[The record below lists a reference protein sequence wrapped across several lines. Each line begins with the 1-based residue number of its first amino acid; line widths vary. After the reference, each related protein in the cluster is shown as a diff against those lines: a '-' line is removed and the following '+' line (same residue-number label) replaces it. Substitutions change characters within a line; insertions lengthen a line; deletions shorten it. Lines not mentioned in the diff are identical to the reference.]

1 MNSRRKLIFG
11 MAAVIIG
18 LLSLLI
24 GMFLFIRVSGID
36 ALLYPSIRALD
47 FAAILSFLCISW
59 GVAWLITGIVF
70 LVLGLRRFSFNSR
83 KPMVAALALL
93 VVFSV
98 FSGGLLAVGLPPAPS
113 VSVAVHDP
121 VNYTESGSTVSL
133 PVYVNIT
140 STYSAYLNVSFISSN
155 IQSVAFC
162 NVAKGTHEIKI
173 PVEGLT
179 LSPGKGDMQFTVC
192 SQSVKKIVS
201 VNYTVYPT
209 LSVNFSG
216 PTSVNDANG
225 PVCVVYSPTYQG
237 YAPDNYSWSPGA
249 FYFGNVQELSCNP
262 YAQDLHITFYLNKS
276 VSNPSGYNYTLYMSL
291 TVTNMFG
298 ESASTGG
305 FGEFEITVT
314 GRN

>member
-1 MNSRRKLIFG
+1 MNSRKKLIFG
-11 MAAVIIG
+11 MVAVIIG

-24 GMFLFIRVSGID
+24 GMFLFIRVSRID

-47 FAAILSFLCISW
+47 FAAVLSFLCISW

-121 VNYTESGSTVSL
+121 VNYTESGSTVSF

-162 NVAKGTHEIKI
+162 NVAKGTHEIMI

-201 VNYTVYPT
+201 INYTVYPT

-225 PVCVVYSPTYQG
+225 PVCVVYTSSFQG
-237 YAPDNYSWSPGA
+237 YTPDNYSWTPGA
-249 FYFGNVQELSCNP
+249 FYIGNVQETSCNP
-262 YAQDLHITFYLNKS
+262 YTQNLHITFYLNKT
-276 VSNPSGYNYTLYMSL
+276 VSDPFGYNYTMYMSL
-291 TVTNMFG
+291 TISNIFG
-298 ESASTGG
+298 ESATAGG
-305 FGEFEITVT
+305 FDGFDVSVT
-314 GRN
+314 GQN